1 MRYWY
6 AVQTKPRQEAVAERH
21 LQRQRFETYLP
32 QILLRKC
39 KRDKWTKIVEPL
51 FPRYLFIHIDPD
63 ENNLAPVRSTRGVT
77 GLVRFGDKLTPVPD
91 SAIEYLRQAENPETH
106 QYTADDWPHR
116 CGDAVRVLEGPF
128 KGLTAVFQAATAE
141 DRALLLIDMLGR
153 QSSVNVA
160 MAAIA
165 PAP

>member
-1 MRYWY
+1 MKSWY
-6 AVQTKPRQEAVAERH
+6 AIQTKPRQEAIAQLH

-77 GLVRFGDKLTPVPD
+77 GLV
-91 SAIEYLRQAENPETH
+91 Q
-106 QYTADDWPHR
+106 
-116 CGDAVRVLEGPF
+116 
-128 KGLTAVFQAATAE
+128 
-141 DRALLLIDMLGR
+141 
-153 QSSVNVA
+153 
-160 MAAIA
+160 
-165 PAP
+165 

>member
-1 MRYWY
+1 
-6 AVQTKPRQEAVAERH
+6 

-39 KRDKWTKIVEPL
+39 RRDKWTKIVEPL

-128 KGLTAVFQAATAE
+128 KGLTAVFQATTAE